1 MFFESHALGLKQANL
16 MPGRVNKM
24 FKAYLFNFS
33 EHISA
38 NTPKL
43 NAYRL

>member
-1 MFFESHALGLKQANL
+1 

-24 FKAYLFNFS
+24 FLNILLNFS

-38 NTPKL
+38 NTPKF